1 MSNLTYLAAHQ
12 LIHQKSSDQFDLP
25 DRAPA
30 RASTAEPKMARLRL
44 ALAALLRRTAD
55 RVEPA
60 GVTSGSL

>member
-1 MSNLTYLAAHQ
+1 MSNLTYLAAQQ
-12 LIHQKSSDQFDLP
+12 LIHQKSADQFDLP

-30 RASTAEPKMARLRL
+30 RASEADAKMVRLRF

-55 RVEPA
+55 RVEPV